1 MKNYNRFFTVFWL
14 ILIAS
19 LTASSQNIP
28 TNGLT
33 AHWSFDG
40 NLDNSTLASGNTSPP
55 DPSNLNLTAGG
66 GTGFELNGLF
76 GQAAHFDGIDDY
88 LQLTGA
94 PNGEIV
100 EDDPLPATTTI
111 SVWFKAD
118 SAPSGTARYMVYETA
133 PNFTLSLGL
142 REGSNTANTKVQA
155 YSDLIT
161 GSDPFTSV
169 EIPDSE
175 IAGQW
180 VHALMTLSH
189 DAGGSESLTISVN
202 NNIDATAT
210 FEADVSD
217 FQVFGDFHI
226 GTYRI
231 SNARWF
237 PGLIDELAVWEREL
251 TTQEIDQLA
260 TGPTLVTTLTDEDDS
275 PGAGSETSLREAV
288 KYSAGGSIITFDP
301 ALSGQT
307 ILLTNG
313 QIQIN
318 KSLSIDASAIG
329 GISIDGN
336 ANGRIFEI
344 ASGATSALSG
354 LTITNGLASGSVPGD
369 KGGGIYIRS
378 GAYLALDNAII
389 TGNDGRNY
397 GGGIFNDGTTTVSNC
412 TLTGNSAQLGAAI
425 YNYGSGIITANNST
439 LANNVAGNEGGG
451 IQNFGN
457 ATFNNSTIAGNS
469 APNNGGG
476 IYSVSSASSVTLNN
490 SIVAGNT
497 ALAGADIYDNA
508 DNGPTHTVG
517 ENIVGNASGYTINSG
532 TAPIIANPLLAPLGD
547 YGGFTPT
554 MPPMAGSPA
563 IDAGGTAD
571 FFTDQRGLTRIVNG
585 TVDIGA
591 VERQLPIVL
600 NLADSGYGS
609 LRDVINFADSGT
621 TVIFTN
627 ALSGGTIILTSG
639 QILIDK
645 NLAVDAS
652 TLPGGITIDGNGS
665 VTGQRVFE
673 FIAGTT
679 NTLDALTITGGRT
692 ADANDGSSAE
702 NGGGILNAGHLTLL
716 NCNVTNNSTGNGGNG
731 FGSSGNGHGGFGIG
745 HYGGNGGGIY
755 NVSGSLK
762 LKDSTVSG
770 NSTGNGGDGI
780 GGDGSNGENGG
791 LGDGGNGG
799 LGGGIYNV
807 SGSLTLENS
816 TVSGNS
822 TGDGGNGNGGNG
834 GDGGG
839 TFNSGGDGGDG
850 FGGNGGSGGGLYS
863 ASGSLTL
870 KNSTT
875 AGNSTGGGGFGL
887 GGPRGIG
894 GSLASDGDNGSGSY
908 GSDGDGGGIYSSLTL
923 MLENATISGNTA
935 SGNGGGVL
943 YFDTFNSTNSI
954 IAGNWAA
961 QNPNINGSITAGY
974 NNLTNGIPQLAPLG
988 NYGGPTS
995 TMPPLLGS
1003 PAIDAGGITSFA
1015 IDQRGAPRFD
1025 SFSDIG
1031 AVEFQQF
1038 IVNTLA
1044 DETDGIDFNGISL
1057 RDAIVSNNEFPPSLI
1072 LFSPALSNGTIL
1084 LTNGQFFVEDT
1095 LTIDASS
1102 IGGLTID
1109 GNAANR
1115 IFEVSGSDTVVTL
1128 STLTLTNGLA
1138 TGNYPDNRGGA
1149 IYLHSG
1155 ADLTLSNAV
1164 LSGNTANDDGGGI
1177 YNESGTLS
1185 LLESTLSGN
1194 TANDIGG
1201 GIYNGYGTLTL
1212 QQSSLSG
1219 NTANN
1224 DGGGIFS
1231 STSSANA
1238 PITSSTTLNQCTLT
1252 GNTAVDSGGGMRNF
1266 NGWVF
1271 MTNCTISA
1279 NAALTGA
1286 GVRTYGDNATETV
1299 VNNTIIAGNLG
1310 DDLGLD
1316 ETINPNAFQSGGGNL
1331 IGNGTVSYFSA
1342 AGDSTNH
1349 TAASIRLAPFG
1360 DYGGPTQTMPPLPG
1374 SPAIDAGG
1382 MTIFTYDQRGLNRV
1396 MNGALDIGAVEI
1408 QDFNDTSSIISS
1420 AWATDT
1426 DSDGNPFG
1434 VEYALGTDWNIADR
1448 TNSAN
1453 LVALPD
1459 GGVVFGINLDAEEHT
1474 AWIIKRSQNLV
1485 TDPFV
1490 EVYRYDGPTSSSSGT
1505 IPAFVNKTADHIE
1518 LNDQSGVTNA
1528 FYLFEAELN
1537 L

>member
-1 MKNYNRFFTVFWL
+1 MKNDNRFFTVFWL
-14 ILIAS
+14 ILIAA
-19 LTASSQNIP
+19 LTASAQNIP

-40 NLDNSTLASGNTSPP
+40 NLDNSTLASGNTSPAN
-55 DPSNLNLTAGG
+55 PSNLNLTAGG

-94 PNGEIV
+94 PAGEVV

-142 REGSNTANTKVQA
+142 REGSNTANTKVQV
-155 YSDLIT
+155 YSDLLT
-161 GSDPFTSV
+161 GTDPFTSV

-189 DAGGSESLTISVN
+189 DAGGSESLTIRVN
-202 NNIDATAT
+202 NHIDATAT

-389 TGNDGRNY
+389 TGNDGRSY

-609 LRDVINFADSGT
+609 LRDVINFSDSGT

-673 FIAGTT
+673 FTAGTT
-679 NTLDALTITGGRT
+679 NLLKGLTISGGRT
-692 ADANDGSSAE
+692 ADGNNGATGNNGS
-702 NGGGILNAGHLTLL
+702 NGDHGGGIWNASHLTLL
-716 NCNVTNNSTGNGGNG
+716 NC
-731 FGSSGNGHGGFGIG
+731 
-745 HYGGNGGGIY
+745 
-755 NVSGSLK
+755 
-762 LKDSTVSG
+762 TVSG
-770 NSTGNGGDGI
+770 NAT
-780 GGDGSNGENGG
+780 
-791 LGDGGNGG
+791 
-799 LGGGIYNV
+799 
-807 SGSLTLENS
+807 
-816 TVSGNS
+816 
-822 TGDGGNGNGGNG
+822 GNGGNG
-834 GDGGG
+834 GDGANGGLSGFGGGIHNLGNLFLQNCTIAGNATGSGGAGGYPGG
-839 TFNSGGDGGDG
+839 TGGNSGG
-850 FGGNGGSGGGLYS
+850 
-863 ASGSLTL
+863 A
-870 KNSTT
+870 
-875 AGNSTGGGGFGL
+875 A
-887 GGPRGIG
+887 
-894 GSLASDGDNGSGSY
+894 
-908 GSDGDGGGIYSSLTL
+908 GIYSSGTVTL
-923 MLENATISGNTA
+923 QNSTISDNHTGNA
-935 SGNGGGVL
+935 GFGNGGNGIRGNGGGIL
-943 YFDTFNSTNSI
+943 ISSSTLNSFSSI
-954 IAGNWAA
+954 IAGNTA
-961 QNPNINGSITAGY
+961 NTEPNLSGAVSSGS
-974 NNLTNGIPQLAPLG
+974 NNLIDADPQLAPLG

-995 TMPPLLGS
+995 TMPPLPGS
-1003 PAIDAGGITSFA
+1003 PAIDAGGSTTLA
-1015 IDQRGAPRFD
+1015 TDQRGAPRD
-1025 SFSDIG
+1025 NGISDIG
-1031 AVEFQQF
+1031 AVEFQSVVRNVADSGQGSLREITLQASPGTTITF
-1038 IVNTLA
+1038 TNTL
-1044 DETDGIDFNGISL
+1044 DGQ
-1057 RDAIVSNNEFPPSLI
+1057 
-1072 LFSPALSNGTIL
+1072 TIL
-1084 LTNGQFFVEDT
+1084 LASGQLFIDRSIS
-1095 LTIDASS
+1095 IDASALP
-1102 IGGLTID
+1102 GGLTID
-1109 GNAANR
+1109 ANGLVTSNRVFEFTAGTTNILNGLTITGGRTADGSNGSDAENGGGILNDGHLTLLNCSVTNNATGRGGHGDFGGHSGHGDGGHGGHGGGVYNDSGSLTLGSST
-1115 IFEVSGSDTVVTL
+1115 VSGN
-1128 STLTLTNGLA
+1128 STGNGGDGDFDSGGYSGYGGFGGGVYNRDGSLTLENSTVSENS
-1138 TGNYPDNRGGA
+1138 TGSGGDGGYGGGVYNDTGSFTLENSTVSGNSAGSGGYGIFAVGYRGGDGGGV
-1149 IYLHSG
+1149 YNRDGS
-1155 ADLTLSNAV
+1155 LTLDNSTV
-1164 LSGNTANDDGGGI
+1164 SGNSTGSGGYAFGFGGDGGDGGGVYNGSGFLTLKNSTVSGNSTGRGDYGDFADGDDGGGGGI
-1177 YNESGTLS
+1177 YNESGSLTLGNA
-1185 LLESTLSGN
+1185 TISGN
-1194 TANDIGG
+1194 TARGIGG
-1201 GIYNGYGTLTL
+1201 GV
-1212 QQSSLSG
+1212 
-1219 NTANN
+1219 
-1224 DGGGIFS
+1224 GGGTFN
-1231 STSSANA
+1231 STNS
-1238 PITSSTTLNQCTLT
+1238 
-1252 GNTAVDSGGGMRNF
+1252 
-1266 NGWVF
+1266 
-1271 MTNCTISA
+1271 
-1279 NAALTGA
+1279 
-1286 GVRTYGDNATETV
+1286 
-1299 VNNTIIAGNLG
+1299 IIAGNMA
-1310 DDLGLD
+1310 DQ
-1316 ETINPNAFQSGGGNL
+1316 NPNLNGAITNGFNNL
-1331 IGNGTVSYFSA
+1331 TNGVPQ
-1342 AGDSTNH
+1342 
-1349 TAASIRLAPFG
+1349 LAPLG

-1382 MTIFTYDQRGLNRV
+1382 ITTFTNDQRGFARV
-1396 MNGALDIGAVEI
+1396 VGTVDIGAVEI
-1408 QDFNDTSSIISS
+1408 QDSSDSSLILTSLWS
-1420 AWATDT
+1420 TDA
-1426 DSDGNPFG
+1426 DGDGQAFG
-1434 VEYALGTDWNIADR
+1434 VEFALGTDWNIADG

-1453 LVALPD
+1453 LVAHPD

-1474 AWIIKRSQNLV
+1474 VWIIKRSQNLV

-1528 FYLFEAELN
+1528 FYQFEAELN